1 MHVGKPFTLEE
12 FYNKKGPQVKT
23 EATKILEQKYAELRK
38 EIDEIVEVFH
48 GNIKKYKKAHNL
60 V

>member
-1 MHVGKPFTLEE
+1 MEE

-48 GNIKKYKKAHNL
+48 WNIKKYKKAHNL